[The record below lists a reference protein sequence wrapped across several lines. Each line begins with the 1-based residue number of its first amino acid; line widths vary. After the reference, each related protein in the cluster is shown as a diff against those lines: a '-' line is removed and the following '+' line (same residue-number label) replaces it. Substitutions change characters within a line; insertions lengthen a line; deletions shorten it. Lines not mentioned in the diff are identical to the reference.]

1 MNINASN
8 AELMEVPTRLIDRN
22 PENPR
27 TLFRPAELESLLES
41 IRLYGIQ
48 VPISVYKQGHRFVL
62 IDGER
67 RWRCCKKLGRSTIP
81 ALVQEEPSPIT
92 NLLLMFNIHALRE
105 QWDLLTIAMKLPRVI
120 SLLEREFKRQ
130 PNERELSLRTGLAR
144 GTIRRCKLL
153 MELPQHYKDE
163 VIEELKLP
171 KAQQKLTEDFF
182 IEMERALKTVERA
195 LPNVISEK
203 ERVRRTLIQKY
214 RKGIIPNRVHFRML
228 AKIARAQRVSVP
240 ENVARRELSKV
251 FEDNNYSIE
260 RAYGRSVSNAYA
272 ERDLETRIDGLI
284 GDLGEFSSGDLDDHL
299 KGKLRELLQIIQQ
312 LLS

>member
-1 MNINASN
+1 
-8 AELMEVPTRLIDRN
+8 
-22 PENPR
+22 
-27 TLFRPAELESLLES
+27 
-41 IRLYGIQ
+41 
-48 VPISVYKQGHRFVL
+48 
-62 IDGER
+62 
-67 RWRCCKKLGRSTIP
+67 CKKLGRSTIP

-272 ERDLETRIDGLI
+272 ERD
-284 GDLGEFSSGDLDDHL
+284 
-299 KGKLRELLQIIQQ
+299 
-312 LLS
+312 